1 MSSNTVAVDVDVVI
15 IGGGMSGIGLAV
27 QLKRKF
33 TGTTFKIFEK
43 LNDVGGTWAVN
54 TYPGCG
60 VDVPSHF
67 YSYSFALNP
76 DWSQK
81 FVMQPE
87 LLSYF
92 HSVAHRWDLMKDT
105 YLQHTVQ
112 QATWDGTTSTWVVQ
126 IVDHVQKRS
135 FTARSLAVVSA
146 VGALSTPK
154 KCDVPGH
161 EEFEGKI
168 FHSAQWDHSFDQ
180 DGKDILVLGNG
191 CSATQ
196 FVPVLSQSART
207 VAQVARQPH
216 WLLERPNPKYS
227 PTFKAAMRYIPGLM
241 RLLRA
246 KIFAELES
254 EWPMFDSETGG
265 VARAQLAKA
274 SEEYI
279 RKVAP
284 PKYVESLVPKFEVG
298 CKRRVFDSDYLA
310 CLHQKNVELIHNDQV
325 DRLTKTSAIFRS
337 GRELKIDAVVLATGF
352 ETTAL
357 LSHLNIVGRNG
368 ISIQDHWRK
377 HNDGFPQAYYGTCVA
392 GFPNFFVMMGPNTV
406 TGHSSV
412 IFSSEC
418 QINFALNMLEPVLG
432 ARRSRSIAAVEV
444 TQQAEDQENS
454 WIQQRAKGLVWSSG
468 CSNWYVEPKTGKNLM
483 VYPEW
488 QWHYWLRSFAID
500 YSKFA
505 YTGQDDRVL
514 HNW

>member
-1 MSSNTVAVDVDVVI
+1 
-15 IGGGMSGIGLAV
+15 
-27 QLKRKF
+27 
-33 TGTTFKIFEK
+33 
-43 LNDVGGTWAVN
+43 
-54 TYPGCG
+54 
-60 VDVPSHF
+60 
-67 YSYSFALNP
+67 
-76 DWSQK
+76 
-81 FVMQPE
+81 MQPE

-92 HSVAHRWDLMKDT
+92 HSVARRWDLMKDT

-112 QATWDGTTSTWVVQ
+112 QATWDETTSTWIVQ
-126 IVDHVQKRS
+126 IVDHVEKRS
-135 FTARSLAVVSA
+135 FTVRSLAVVSA

-161 EEFEGKI
+161 EDFEGKI
-168 FHSAQWDHSFDQ
+168 FHSAQWDHSFDPA
-180 DGKDILVLGNG
+180 GKDILVLGMNFSPLGIYVLIITGNG

-196 FVPVLSQSART
+196 FVPVLSQSAQT

-227 PTFKAAMRYIPGLM
+227 PAFKAAMRYIPGLM
-241 RLLRA
+241 KLLRA

-265 VARAQLAKA
+265 AARAQLGKA

-284 PKYVESLVPKFEVG
+284 PKYVEALIPKFEVG

-310 CLHQKNVELIHNDQV
+310 SLHRKNVELIHNDQV

-368 ISIQDHWRK
+368 ISIQDHVGWTVLITGYANITQWRK
-377 HNDGFPQAYYGTCVA
+377 HNEGFPQAYYGTCVA

-418 QINFALNMLEPVLG
+418 QINFALNMLEPILG

-483 VYPEW
+483 VYPDW

-505 YTGQDDRVL
+505 YTGQDGRRISEKSLWQMCVSGLFMVL
-514 HNW
+514 IAVHLL